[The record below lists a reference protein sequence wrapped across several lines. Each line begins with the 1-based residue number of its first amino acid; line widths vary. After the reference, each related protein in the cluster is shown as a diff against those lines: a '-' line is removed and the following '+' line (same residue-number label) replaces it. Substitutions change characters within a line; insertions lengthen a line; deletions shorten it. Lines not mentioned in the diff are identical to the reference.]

1 MLKYN
6 TLKYFFWAIFIGM
19 VLYAFLVQSIAL
31 YYFIGITALWLGY
44 IVYGAFRMRAEI
56 FMPSICSLPQTSKN
70 NLLLTFDDGPHPVHT
85 PQILDILKHAQ
96 AKAIFFC
103 IGKNIALY
111 PDLVK
116 RIVAEGHIVANHSYN
131 HSNLIG
137 IYPTAKV
144 IAEIE
149 QTEQAITAC
158 VGSSLKLY
166 RPPFGVTNPNI
177 ARAVKALG
185 MKAIG
190 WNVRSFDTVSTSKIE
205 VLNRITPG
213 LKNGDILLFHDTTQ
227 LTTDI
232 LVDFLLFARD
242 KGFTCDVNPIRE
254 IE

>member
-6 TLKYFFWAIFIGM
+6 TLKYFFWAISIGM
-19 VLYAFLVQSIAL
+19 VLYAYFVQSIPA
-31 YYFIGITALWLGY
+31 YFFISLIGIWLSY
-44 IVYGAFRMRAEI
+44 IMYGAFRMRAEI
-56 FMPSICSLPQTSKN
+56 FLPAVCSLPQSSNN
-70 NLLLTFDDGPHPVHT
+70 NLFLTFDDGPHPVYT
-85 PQILDILKHAQ
+85 PQILDILKQ
-96 AKAIFFC
+96 SKSTAIFFC

-116 RIVAEGHIVANHSYN
+116 RMVAEGHIVANHSYN

-149 QTEQAITAC
+149 QTEEAITAC
-158 VGSSLKLY
+158 IGSSLKLY

-185 MKAIG
+185 MKTIG
-190 WNVRSFDTVSTSKIE
+190 WNVRSFDTVSKTKVE

-213 LKNGDILLFHDTTQ
+213 LKNGDILLFHDTTK
-227 LTTDI
+227 LSTDI
-232 LVDFLLFARD
+232 LADFLLFATD

>member
-6 TLKYFFWAIFIGM
+6 TLKYFFWAVFASTM
-19 VLYAFLVQSIAL
+19 LYSLFVQSISP
-31 YYFIGITALWLGY
+31 YFFILLIVLWLSY
-44 IVYGAFRMRAEI
+44 ITIGAFRMRAEI
-56 FMPSICSLPQTSKN
+56 FLPAICSLPQVSKT
-70 NLLLTFDDGPHPVHT
+70 NLFLTFDDGPHPLYT
-85 PQILDILKHAQ
+85 PQILDTLKLS
-96 AKAIFFC
+96 KATAVFFC

-158 VGSSLKLY
+158 IGSSLRLY

-177 ARAVKALG
+177 ARAVKALD
-185 MKAIG
+185 MKAVG
-190 WNVRSFDTVSTSKIE
+190 WNVRSFDTVSTNKIE
-205 VLNRITPG
+205 VLNRITLG
-213 LKNGDILLFHDTTQ
+213 LKNGDILLFHDTNK

-232 LVDFLLFARD
+232 LADFLLFATD

-254 IE
+254 II